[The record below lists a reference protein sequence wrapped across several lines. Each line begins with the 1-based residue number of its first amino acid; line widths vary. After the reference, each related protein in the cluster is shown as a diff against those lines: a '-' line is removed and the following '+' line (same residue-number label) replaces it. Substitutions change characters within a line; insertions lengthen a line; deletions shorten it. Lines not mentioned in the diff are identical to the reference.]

1 MKAVKAKYD
10 NGGEIKYM
18 YTDEEDGGKA
28 HRAKSR
34 AALKKK
40 IDDLQRERKSDYSVV
55 SGQSSYGKAYPKDRG
70 LQAGGSAMK
79 STDKKSG
86 LAGDIDAFYD
96 EKIAKFT
103 KELEKYREPPEQ
115 KVKMWKRE
123 DTIDLV
129 KGLPP
134 LAAQTKDSNIR
145 RV

>member
-18 YTDEEDGGKA
+18 YTDEEDGGKS

-34 AALKKK
+34 AALKKQMK
-40 IDDLQRERKSDYSVV
+40 EMAIERDRMMRGTVKGGTMYAEANPDMEGVTNLAPKSQASV
-55 SGQSSYGKAYPKDRG
+55 KN
-70 LQAGGSAMK
+70 
-79 STDKKSG
+79 
-86 LAGDIDAFYD
+86 FYD
-96 EKIAKFT
+96 KKIAKFE

-115 KVKMWKRE
+115 KVKMWKRD